1 MNARKRQ
8 KSLDWILNV
17 DTKINEQEKHRMK
30 DDYKQ
35 QINDHYTAMLYLP
48 STNSVIAQQ
57 II

>member
-1 MNARKRQ
+1 ME
-8 KSLDWILNV
+8 WILNM
-17 DTKINEQEKHRMK
+17 DTKINEQEKHGMK

-48 STNSVIAQQ
+48 STNNVIAQQ

>member
-1 MNARKRQ
+1 M
-8 KSLDWILNV
+8 
-17 DTKINEQEKHRMK
+17 DTKINEQEEHGMK
-30 DDYKQ
+30 DNYKQ